1 MQFTKHQNPRIIPS
15 PRGALEIVVG
25 PEAARLGAAMRA
37 FQTDLSEVAHAKGA
51 ALRERLQ
58 D

>member
-1 MQFTKHQNPRIIPS
+1 
-15 PRGALEIVVG
+15 
-25 PEAARLGAAMRA
+25 MRA
-37 FQTDLSEVAHAKGA
+37 FQADLSEVAHAKGA

>member
-1 MQFTKHQNPRIIPS
+1 MRVFQKN
-15 PRGALEIVVG
+15 
-25 PEAARLGAAMRA
+25 LG
-37 FQTDLSEVAHAKGA
+37 EVAHAKGA